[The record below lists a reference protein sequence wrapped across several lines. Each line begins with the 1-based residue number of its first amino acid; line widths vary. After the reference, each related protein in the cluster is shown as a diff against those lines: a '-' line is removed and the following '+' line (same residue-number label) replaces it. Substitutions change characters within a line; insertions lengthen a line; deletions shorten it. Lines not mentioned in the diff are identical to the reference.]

1 MDAETA
7 DIETLDIETDQT
19 NQYFPRVSVIVP
31 IYNGEQDLPGL
42 LDCLIAQTY
51 PAEQVEYLVV
61 DNASSD
67 RTPQILAAATEK
79 FAAKGLTYKPLSETE
94 IQSAYAAR
102 NTGIRAATG
111 EFLAF
116 TDADCYPQP
125 NWLVGLMQP
134 FSDEQVG
141 LVAGK
146 ITAFP
151 GTTWLEHYAER
162 KEMISQAATLAN
174 RFCAYGQTANLGIR
188 LTALKQVGL
197 FRPYLTTGG
206 DADICWRVQREGTHK
221 GKPWK
226 IYYAED
232 APIAHRHRQTL
243 AELKKQWYRYGKSN
257 RYLNQLHGVKLAWP
271 LPKKERNRTLLR
283 WALKE
288 LPIAA
293 VKVVLGRA
301 NFADIVTSPLDIY
314 CAQARDLGQKESSL
328 PDEARLKADYPASPS
343 TVSLS
348 ANSSGAK
355 TIAPETIA
363 PKTIA
368 QSALHQQ
375 ADGQK

>member
-1 MDAETA
+1 MCRHSQHLGRGLEMNLKAVGREAAGREA
-7 DIETLDIETDQT
+7 DQIDP
-19 NQYFPRVSVIVP
+19 YFPRVSVIVP

-42 LDCLIAQTY
+42 LECLMAQRY
-51 PAEQVEYLVV
+51 PAERVEYLLI
-61 DNASSD
+61 DNASCD
-67 RTPQILAAATEK
+67 RTSQILADAAEK
-79 FAAKGLTYKPLSETE
+79 FAEKGLTYKPLSETE

-125 NWLVGLMQP
+125 DWLVELMQP
-134 FSDEQVG
+134 FRNKQVG

-151 GTTWLEHYAER
+151 GTTWLESYAER
-162 KEMISQAATLAN
+162 KETMSQKATLAH

-188 LTALKQVGL
+188 LAALKQVGL

-206 DADICWRVQREGTHK
+206 DADICWRVQREGTCN
-221 GKPWK
+221 GQPWK

-243 AELKKQWYRYGKSN
+243 KELKKQWYRYGKSN

-283 WALKE
+283 WLIKEVPLSALKA
-288 LPIAA
+288 LFGKGSL
-293 VKVVLGRA
+293 V
-301 NFADIVTSPLDIY
+301 DMVTSPLDIY
-314 CAQARDLGQKESSL
+314 CAQARDLGQKESKL
-328 PDEARLKADYPASPS
+328 PDEAKLKADYPA
-343 TVSLS
+343 
-348 ANSSGAK
+348 
-355 TIAPETIA
+355 
-363 PKTIA
+363 A
-368 QSALHQQ
+368 QSVSQPTSQPAVSQ
-375 ADGQK
+375 